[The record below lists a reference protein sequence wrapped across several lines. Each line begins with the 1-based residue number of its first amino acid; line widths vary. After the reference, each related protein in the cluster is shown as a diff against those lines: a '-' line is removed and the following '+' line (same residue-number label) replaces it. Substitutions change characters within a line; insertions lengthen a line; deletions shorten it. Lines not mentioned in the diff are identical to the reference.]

1 MEGRTCGFSSRTLP
15 FRNSRNQSPEACAR
29 KQDQSSDQKERGNP
43 PVPPDPD
50 HLSPTL
56 VAKLPG
62 YEVVIV
68 EGLIWEIQPFRFFVL
83 FPAAAPRF
91 LGSLPASFYRA
102 NTTRVW
108 GWIRFG
114 TKPTGS
120 PDHHL
125 TTTTGADVALWA
137 HTPSSVVGRPP
148 GPPGGLSEVI
158 P

>member
-1 MEGRTCGFSSRTLP
+1 MEDKTCGSSSRTLP

-29 KQDQSSDQKERGNP
+29 QQDQSSDQKERGNP

-68 EGLIWEIQPFRFFVL
+68 EGLIWEVQPFRSFGL
-83 FPAAAPRF
+83 FPAPAPRS
-91 LGSLPASFYRA
+91 LGSLPGSLSCAPTRRA
-102 NTTRVW
+102 W
-108 GWIRFG
+108 GYIRFG
-114 TKPTGS
+114 TKCAGS
-120 PDHHL
+120 TDHRL
-125 TTTTGADVALWA
+125 TATTGADVALRA

-148 GPPGGLSEVI
+148 GSPGGLSEVI
-158 P
+158 F

>member
-29 KQDQSSDQKERGNP
+29 QQDQSSDQKERGNP

-68 EGLIWEIQPFRFFVL
+68 EGLIWEVQPFRSFGL
-83 FPAAAPRF
+83 FPAPAPRS
-91 LGSLPASFYRA
+91 LGPLPASLSSA
-102 NTTRVW
+102 TTGRVRE
-108 GWIRFG
+108 WIRFG
-114 TKPTGS
+114 TKPAGS
-120 PDHHL
+120 TDRRL
-125 TTTTGADVALWA
+125 TATTGADVALRA

-148 GPPGGLSEVI
+148 GSPGGLSEVI
-158 P
+158 F

>member
-15 FRNSRNQSPEACAR
+15 FRNYRNQSPEACAR

-68 EGLIWEIQPFRFFVL
+68 EGLVWEVQPFRFFVL
-83 FPAAAPRF
+83 FPAAAHRL
-91 LGSLPASFYRA
+91 LGSLPASFCCT

-108 GWIRFG
+108 GWSRFG

-120 PDHHL
+120 TDHRL
-125 TTTTGADVALWA
+125 TATTGADVALRA

-148 GPPGGLSEVI
+148 GSPGGLSEVI
-158 P
+158 F